1 MTGLLLAETKKLFS
15 TKLWWALGIPV
26 VVFSGLGALPHV
38 LTPAPVTS
46 TSPLLHGA
54 GDASLFVVAFAAMLF
69 TSEFRYGTII
79 STVLAAP
86 RRFDIVV
93 SKALI
98 GAVAGLLYGSIAT
111 IVTFVT
117 GIIALTLN
125 GKAVPGTHNV
135 FLIVGGGLLASA
147 LLGAFAA
154 CIGGA
159 VRNQIA
165 ALVALFVVLFVLSGL
180 VTGLSVGPNMS
191 RVPRFLPTN
200 LVTSLSGGVPHIK
213 VPPGVHV
220 FVPLYF
226 SFWPALGIFI
236 VYVAL
241 SGLLAWWSLQRDIR

>member
-26 VVFSGLGALPHV
+26 VVFSGLGALPLV

-117 GIIALTLN
+117 GIIGTDTERQ
-125 GKAVPGTHNV
+125 GCPRGSQRVPD
-135 FLIVGGGLLASA
+135 
-147 LLGAFAA
+147 
-154 CIGGA
+154 
-159 VRNQIA
+159 RRWR
-165 ALVALFVVLFVLSGL
+165 
-180 VTGLSVGPNMS
+180 SVGKCPS
-191 RVPRFLPTN
+191 R
-200 LVTSLSGGVPHIK
+200 SLCSLYWRRCTKPDSGASGAICRIVRLERSGYRSECWAK
-213 VPPGVHV
+213 HV
-220 FVPLYF
+220 K
-226 SFWPALGIFI
+226 ST
-236 VYVAL
+236 
-241 SGLLAWWSLQRDIR
+241 